1 MKSPTI
7 NSLTNGFPLV
17 IPTQTQ
23 QPTARL
29 LLRNTHGQVL
39 QQWLVKQN
47 KCTLGSA
54 ASCSLR
60 CQLPGVAP
68 YHALLVIGARQ
79 IFIRGL
85 APKLT
90 RDGRPFNELLLT
102 DDDSHFEL
110 AGHRF
115 ELTRNNEE
123 LRGAARSENS
133 SPERI
138 KFTLARP
145 FELRNRPQASQP
157 PFANENESNA
167 EPLAASMPA
176 ADSKWVA
183 QLIQAAMQP
192 LECQLHNLIEPLSEL
207 QNESRKLRRLRK
219 KRALRKRN
227 SRQNKPSTTE
237 DHLLQ
242 TVSQQFAERVEEIVD
257 KQTSSMQMISPQFAQ
272 RVEEIVG
279 NHTAS
284 IHTLTPQLAQ
294 QVEEIVGRHAAAMQ
308 MVSPQFVQQVE
319 EIVGKHAA
327 SIHTLTP
334 QFAQQVEEI
343 VGRHAAA
350 MQMVSPQFAQ
360 QVEEIV
366 GKHAAS
372 IQTVAPQFAQQVEE
386 LVSKQS
392 TSMEV
397 LAERVSDVNQQL
409 STIERLIADERAQSQ
424 EQAATP
430 VDNSQFV
437 LQSTAIDQLQH
448 DILTVSSALENLRAQ
463 HTEARQDDQQWKSI
477 LQSQLQGLTQVIDGL
492 SSSVA
497 EVHQATLR
505 VATQPAPVQPTS
517 LNEVWPAREET
528 AFDENLAADPVALDR
543 SCDSPLPD
551 ELNITS
557 EVSECSTAASDEDFA
572 EEFTEADGFGETAG
586 FHESDSFDEF
596 SQLRTPPSSSTAAAQ
611 ASLPD
616 EPEPSSTF
624 HQYEVVESKLA
635 KCEAVAKEY
644 AASSYTKIEVFT
656 NDVFADDVARNGPAI
671 SEIAIS
677 EIAESEVAESEVAES
692 EVAESEVAESE
703 VVNDDGVIREVAAIQ
718 QPMGQIP
725 EPALNSLPS
734 WWMDQEE
741 SDRDSVCVS
750 GVQPSID
757 SAIDYDSGFELS
769 EPVAQAVDSGAMAK
783 DLSNDEQ
790 PSEEFYGLAQLGLE
804 EHLREAAPLPHG
816 VVPNPQ
822 VIIAEE
828 TIAEPEADDELIGF
842 GESYSSHPNA
852 AATGG
857 VALES
862 ESAMPPETIAE
873 MPIFDEVDVAAD
885 EQALA
890 SPSGPTLADSQ
901 EAEDD
906 SVEEYMRK
914 LLARMRG
921 VPEDEVELPKSVAGA
936 AAHRPTTSAA
946 PAAAAH
952 PRAHIERPLPAQET
966 ESEAPVTTSPAT
978 QPVSAE
984 VTEPFDPE
992 KYMPRALAPERS
1004 KSLAAMRELA
1014 NSSARTAIHRS
1025 TRKRHVSSIL
1035 LKSVIAVVGLVVG
1048 MVLVAINGVNM
1059 NIGLFATIAAFLV
1072 AAVWGYD
1079 SISSIRP
1086 MLQNGL
1092 VLTPQAGSPGKRSTC
1107 EEDE

>member
-284 IHTLTPQLAQ
+284 IHTLTPQL
-294 QVEEIVGRHAAAMQ
+294 
-308 MVSPQFVQQVE
+308 
-319 EIVGKHAA
+319 
-327 SIHTLTP
+327 
-334 QFAQQVEEI
+334 AQQVEEI

-677 EIAESEVAESEVAES
+677 EIAESEVAESEVAESEVAESEVAESEVAESEVAES